1 MGNFFF
7 FLLNCRGI
15 IQEPLFLF
23 CLFVLSWSSYH
34 VEVVQRSKKKKKTEK
49 HFHMG
54 WCFIFHMFLNSTRLR
69 HWCWKHGKE
78 RKLVYSHQEGFFL
91 QLQGEAATHCKFLI
105 LFMMS
110 EILGISCKVVIF
122 RKMSCRT
129 LMELRKIFCFLIV
142 LCKFVIKFITTLI
155 MKSCFQE

>member
-7 FLLNCRGI
+7 SFELQRHNSRTPVFI
-15 IQEPLFLF
+15 
-23 CLFVLSWSSYH
+23 LFVCSLMEFLPCWSGPKK
-34 VEVVQRSKKKKKTEK
+34 QKKKKTEK
-49 HFHMG
+49 IFHMG